1 MQCRKFA
8 SKLRNGKGILS
19 DFEPLLLD
27 GGFEEVGQSFYHQI
41 TIKMFSRLSLLPP
54 PIFPPF
60 LFKGSISYKKSD
72 NVLRTIKRMLLY
84 QVSINKYTEYIV
96 PYTIKLFYFFAFFLL
111 FSFVLFVLF
120 SLFCLFNSE
129 HLGNLHKRLSAYIK
143 YFHNRIA
150 QA

>member
-54 PIFPPF
+54 PIFTPF

-84 QVSINKYTEYIV
+84 YILFQQLLLSYFSNTLQIG
-96 PYTIKLFYFFAFFLL
+96 PPKKKSFSRQKNELFYQFFLL
-111 FSFVLFVLF
+111 
-120 SLFCLFNSE
+120 
-129 HLGNLHKRLSAYIK
+129 
-143 YFHNRIA
+143 
-150 QA
+150 